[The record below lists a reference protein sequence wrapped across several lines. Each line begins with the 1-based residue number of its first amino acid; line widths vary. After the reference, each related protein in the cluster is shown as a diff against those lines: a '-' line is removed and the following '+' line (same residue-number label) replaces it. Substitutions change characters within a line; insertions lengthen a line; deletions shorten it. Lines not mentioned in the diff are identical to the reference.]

1 MEYLK
6 IIRDIHLT
14 CKAIA
19 YKKKQAR
26 ITCASCKFIV
36 CLRNDKTNMKM
47 NETNFQLFQV
57 TPEAQHLVTTKRA
70 DPRRLRRPNRANVER
85 QKLSQI
91 QLHCTTNK
99 HKHN

>member
-6 IIRDIHLT
+6 KFRDIHLT
-14 CKAIA
+14 CMAIV

-36 CLRNDKTNMKM
+36 CLWKDKTNLNLKM

-85 QKLSQI
+85 RKLSQI
-91 QLHCTTNK
+91 QLHCTTS
-99 HKHN
+99 KHN